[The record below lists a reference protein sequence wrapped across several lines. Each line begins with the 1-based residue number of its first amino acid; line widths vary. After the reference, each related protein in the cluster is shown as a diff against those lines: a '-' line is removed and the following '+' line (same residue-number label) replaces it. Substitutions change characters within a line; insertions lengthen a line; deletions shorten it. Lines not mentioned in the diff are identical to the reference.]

1 MVLLSQINKSQNE
14 EPKEVIMNVNVII
27 DRISDETM
35 FDEMIRELGH
45 LINKNSTLEKT
56 RIHQK
61 RDGRTTSPIQ
71 YLDMSE
77 YCESEEGDG
86 VEN

>member
-1 MVLLSQINKSQNE
+1 VKSEGREMVLLSQINKSQNE

-56 RIHQK
+56 RIH
-61 RDGRTTSPIQ
+61 
-71 YLDMSE
+71 
-77 YCESEEGDG
+77 
-86 VEN
+86 

>member
-27 DRISDETM
+27 YRISDETM

-56 RIHQK
+56 RIH
-61 RDGRTTSPIQ
+61 
-71 YLDMSE
+71 
-77 YCESEEGDG
+77 
-86 VEN
+86 

>member
-56 RIHQK
+56 RIH
-61 RDGRTTSPIQ
+61 
-71 YLDMSE
+71 
-77 YCESEEGDG
+77 
-86 VEN
+86 